1 MMIATEALFRQDSYL
16 QACQATVVAVD
27 SNQITLDQT
36 VFYPLG
42 GGQPGD
48 SGYLENTRGER
59 IKIIDTRKGDHD
71 TIVHLTDSDVGSFV
85 IGEKVTAQIDWAPRY
100 QRMRLHTCLHLLG
113 AVVARPVTGGN
124 IAEGY
129 ARLDFDLDTSPDK
142 EELTQQLNELIQK
155 DTVLNS
161 SWITDEEMLA
171 NMDLVKT
178 MSVKPPMGVGKVRL
192 IEIPYIDLQP
202 CGGTHVKSTAEIGEV
217 FIKKIEK
224 KGKLNRRIKVALVQP

>member
-1 MMIATEALFRQDSYL
+1 MMISTHALFRQNSYL
-16 QACQATVVAVD
+16 QECQATIIAVE
-27 SNQITLDQT
+27 SNQIILDQT

-48 SGYLENTRGER
+48 SGYIEKSSGETMR
-59 IKIIDTRKGDHD
+59 IVDTRKGDHEA
-71 TIVHLTDSDVGSFV
+71 IIHLTESEISSFAVGDKV
-85 IGEKVTAQIDWAPRY
+85 IARIDWMPRY

-124 IAEGY
+124 IADGY

-142 EELTQQLNELIQK
+142 EDLTQQLNQLIQK
-155 DTVLNS
+155 DIALST

-178 MSVKPPMGVGKVRL
+178 MSVQPPMGVGKVRL
-192 IEIPYIDLQP
+192 IEIPNIDLQP

-224 KGKLNRRIKVALVQP
+224 KGKLNRRIKVALAQP